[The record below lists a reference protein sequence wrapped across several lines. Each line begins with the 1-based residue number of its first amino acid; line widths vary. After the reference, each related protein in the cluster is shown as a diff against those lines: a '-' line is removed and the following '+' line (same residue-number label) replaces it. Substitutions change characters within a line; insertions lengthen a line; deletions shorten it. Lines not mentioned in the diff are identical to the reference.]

1 MPRGAEIQVNSLW
14 YKKGLHDR
22 IYYHNGEQ
30 WIVSTLTNSEL
41 ITAKIKSN
49 QYIRYLKCQNV

>member
-1 MPRGAEIQVNSLW
+1 MPKSAEIQINGLW

-30 WIVSTLTNSEL
+30 WIVSTLTDSEFR
-41 ITAKIKSN
+41 TAKIKSN
-49 QYIRYLKCQNV
+49 QYIR